1 MHKLR
6 GDSTRGGSPRSG
18 HESHLI
24 STMYIYGGSA
34 SSQWGRCTGGGQ
46 RGCGWAGTIGPYR
59 WGPRCV
65 PMGKHMGWTRII
77 MCHGAY
83 VISSVQTHFICCL
96 TYFLHGVVMHD
107 CVAPTRC
114 GHGCV
119 TPSRCRHGCLMPIG
133 CGHRCLTLTRYG
145 HGCVTRTRC
154 GTSTRC
160 GHGCVTLT
168 KCGRLTRCMTLTRL
182 TASMPLTSTCLPTT
196 PYKRF
201 TFVAHI
207 ACMVQ
212 V

>member
-1 MHKLR
+1 MHKIR
-6 GDSTRGGSPRSG
+6 GDNTKCGSPRNG
-18 HESHLI
+18 HESYLI
-24 STMYIYGGSA
+24 YTMYICGGGVNG
-34 SSQWGRCTGGGQ
+34 QWGRRTSGGQ
-46 RGCGWAGTIGPYR
+46 RKCTRGCGWVGTIAPHG

-65 PMGKHMGWTRII
+65 GIGKRMGWTRII

-96 TYFLHGVVMHD
+96 TCFLHGVVMHR

-119 TPSRCRHGCLMPIG
+119 TPSRCGHGCLTPTG

-145 HGCVTRTRC
+145 HRCVARTRC

-168 KCGRLTRCMTLTRL
+168 RCGRPTRL
-182 TASMPLTSTCLPTT
+182 TAFMPLTSTCLPTT
-196 PYKRF
+196 SYSWF
-201 TFVAHI
+201 TCVAHVT
-207 ACMVQ
+207 CMVQ
-212 V
+212 G